1 MIHLLYII
9 IVLILAILLYSYF
22 KSVFSIIEGARTYPM
37 PRRHPITYKYG
48 TFHNENQSNV
58 ISMNTII
65 DTYIN
70 QYFDQKGDNLTS
82 RDIPEDEKGVID
94 FIDEMIGI
102 IELNG
107 WHMDQGEDKK
117 AQGRISDSAMSK
129 LEIGI
134 FKLYALGSPY
144 HTFYKKKFKALKIKT
159 FRGKYLPWILVAIVL
174 FVGFLI
180 SANS

>member
-1 MIHLLYII
+1 MGIFGPTKKGGGLDRR
-9 IVLILAILLYSYF
+9 
-22 KSVFSIIEGARTYPM
+22 FSSNKGGYTGKIMGLFSAMSSSSEIDDIEDEKKKKEMDDRL
-37 PRRHPITYKYG
+37 K
-48 TFHNENQSNV
+48 
-58 ISMNTII
+58 
-65 DTYIN
+65 
-70 QYFDQKGDNLTS
+70 YFDQKGDNLTS

-107 WHMDQGEDKK
+107 WHAKTASDDSEEAGKQ

-144 HTFYKKKFKALKIKT
+144 HMFYEKKYESLKKKR
-159 FRGKYLPWILVAIVL
+159 FRGKYGLYIVIAIV
-174 FVGFLI
+174 FIILI
-180 SANS
+180 FANILMGNF

>member
-1 MIHLLYII
+1 MGIFGPTKKGGGLD
-9 IVLILAILLYSYF
+9 
-22 KSVFSIIEGARTYPM
+22 KRFSSNKGGYTGKIMGLFSAMSSSSEIDDIEDEKKKKEMDDRL
-37 PRRHPITYKYG
+37 K
-48 TFHNENQSNV
+48 
-58 ISMNTII
+58 
-65 DTYIN
+65 
-70 QYFDQKGDNLTS
+70 YFDQKGDNLTS

-144 HTFYKKKFKALKIKT
+144 HTFYKKKFKALKIKK
-159 FRGKYLPWILVAIVL
+159 FRGKYLPWIIVAIVL

>member
-1 MIHLLYII
+1 MGIFGPTKKGGGLD
-9 IVLILAILLYSYF
+9 
-22 KSVFSIIEGARTYPM
+22 KRFSSNKGGYTGKIMDLFSAMSSSSEIDDIEDEEKKKEMDDRL
-37 PRRHPITYKYG
+37 
-48 TFHNENQSNV
+48 
-58 ISMNTII
+58 
-65 DTYIN
+65 
-70 QYFDQKGDNLTS
+70 QYFDQKGDNLIS

-144 HTFYKKKFKALKIKT
+144 HTFYKKKFKTLKIKK
-159 FRGKYLPWILVAIVL
+159 FRGKYLPWIIVAIVL